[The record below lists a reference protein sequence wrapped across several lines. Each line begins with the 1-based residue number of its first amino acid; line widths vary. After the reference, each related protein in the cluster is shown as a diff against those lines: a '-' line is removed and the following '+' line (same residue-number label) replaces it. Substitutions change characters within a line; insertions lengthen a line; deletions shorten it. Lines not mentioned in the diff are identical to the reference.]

1 MKHDDLIA
9 LLEICISRPI
19 LTRKDLARRYGRNLI
34 TIDRWHSTGKLPPA
48 VYLPGCRFPLW
59 RPGDIQRWENKKKK

>member
-1 MKHDDLIA
+1 MNQADLIA
-9 LLEICISRPI
+9 LLEIVTSRPI

-34 TIDRWHSTGKLPPA
+34 TIDRWHTSGKLPKA

-59 RPGDIQRWENKKKK
+59 RPCDIHQWEKKKK